1 MTLDEL
7 VEGGEPTPASETA
20 RAPARGGRLGL
31 LLCLLGAVGLFA
43 VGGVMLLAPGRAEAL
58 NAASA
63 VTLNGSGIAL
73 FLCAAVM
80 CLGLWLTLRR
90 K

>member
-1 MTLDEL
+1 
-7 VEGGEPTPASETA
+7 
-20 RAPARGGRLGL
+20 
-31 LLCLLGAVGLFA
+31 
-43 VGGVMLLAPGRAEAL
+43 MLLAPGRAEAL